1 MNGHTITKILRLPDV
16 MSRLRMSRSSI
27 YAKIQRGEFPR
38 PVELGPNSRGWV
50 EAEITEWLASKL
62 AARDAMAGGA
72 AK

>member
-1 MNGHTITKILRLPDV
+1 MNSQSSLKILRLPDV
-16 MSRLRMSRSSI
+16 MSRLRISRSSL

-38 PVELGPNSRGWV
+38 PVELGPNSRGWI
-50 EAEITEWLASKL
+50 EAEISEWLASKL

>member
-1 MNGHTITKILRLPDV
+1 MNGQTITKILRLPDV

-62 AARDAMAGGA
+62 AAHDAMAGGA

>member
-1 MNGHTITKILRLPDV
+1 

-50 EAEITEWLASKL
+50 EAEITEWLCAYLHSLSQLEAARKL
-62 AARDAMAGGA
+62 ATELGVNHG
-72 AK
+72 

>member
-1 MNGHTITKILRLPDV
+1 MIQEIQILKLPAVMAKTGIRRSTIYSKV
-16 MSRLRMSRSSI
+16 
-27 YAKIQRGEFPR
+27 AAGEFPR

-62 AARDAMAGGA
+62 AARDAMDGGA